1 MPSGQGRRRGGR
13 RITPGIASAILAVIL
28 LPATACNRLPLRQVD
43 ATPSAK
49 PMTRVEPATPPA
61 ELPPLPATPLTE
73 ASSTTPP
80 APERPESAPEEEPGR
95 GTPLLDAAL
104 ARASDVKAEEK
115 AEKPIELPVL
125 SAAPEKSEPKLVPSQ
140 TSAAF
145 AEVESAAPEAII
157 PLPDESSMTLPRS
170 LDHEHEPHEIF
181 AKAPDYPATESAPRP
196 IDVEKPIV
204 GKPRDPWLDG
214 LGDLRAFAARHG
226 GEPGGN
232 AETWVIRSRVI
243 DWLSA
248 DSNDSPSDVAWSSV
262 LSALVA
268 ATGPETIEPSIL
280 APKLHE
286 AVANLESLAPL
297 AIVDLKLC
305 RKVQGFGH
313 REILEPAAVKP
324 GQALLVYCEISGL
337 RYEKLSEGFKSQM
350 ASDAE
355 ITLASGGEPVWTQ
368 ALGSAEDH
376 CRLPRHDYFVN
387 YRIPLPPSLAPGDYQ
402 LRLTQRDLLSGRDAT
417 ATVSFHIIP

>member
-1 MPSGQGRRRGGR
+1 MPSGQGRRQGGR
-13 RITPGIASAILAVIL
+13 RIIPGIASAILAVL
-28 LPATACNRLPLRQVD
+28 LIPATGCNRLPLRQVD

-49 PMTRVEPATPPA
+49 PMTRVESATPPA

-73 ASSTTPP
+73 ASPTTPP
-80 APERPESAPEEEPGR
+80 APERPESVPLEELGR

-104 ARASDVKAEEK
+104 TRTSDVKAIEHS
-115 AEKPIELPVL
+115 EKPLELPVL
-125 SAAPEKSEPKLVPSQ
+125 SVPPEKPEPKRSASLV
-140 TSAAF
+140 SAAST
-145 AEVESAAPEAII
+145 EVESAAPEAII
-157 PLPDESSMTLPRS
+157 PLPDESPITLPRS
-170 LDHEHEPHEIF
+170 GDHEHEPHEIF
-181 AKAPDYPATESAPRP
+181 TKAPDYPVNESTPKP
-196 IDVEKPIV
+196 IDAEKAIV
-204 GKPRDPWLDG
+204 DKPRDPWLDG

-248 DSNDSPSDVAWSSV
+248 DSNDSPSDTAWSSV

-280 APKLHE
+280 APKLQE

-313 REILEPAAVKP
+313 REVLEPAAVKP

-337 RYEKLSEGFKSQM
+337 RYEKRSEGFKSQM
-350 ASDAE
+350 TSKAE
-355 ITLASGGEPVWTQ
+355 ITLASGGQPVWTR
-368 ALGSAEDH
+368 ALGSAEDN

-387 YRIPLPPSLAPGDYQ
+387 YRIPLPTSLAPGDYH